1 MPTVLDDQEIGP
13 PLLSVSNF
21 TKTYGPGCPGR
32 EVARC
37 LLAQDGDPGTNSCSA
52 CGSIVACRD
61 VTFDLYPGETVG
73 IVGESGSGKSTLL
86 RCIYLDESPTSGS
99 AAFSSRAGAW
109 ELSGVDRAQ
118 RRRIRSSLMGIVYQE
133 ARRGLNLLVTA
144 GGNVAERLL
153 AAEWRGVAEI
163 RDKASDYLSRTEV
176 PLDRMDDFPAYF
188 SSGMQQRVQIAKA
201 LSNSPALVLLDE
213 PTTGLDVSV
222 QAGVLDLIR
231 DIKREYGITILIVSH
246 DLPVIGMLAD
256 RTMVMRHGRV
266 VESGLTDQILEDP
279 QHPYTQLL
287 VSSAL

>member
-1 MPTVLDDQEIGP
+1 MLENRETEL
-13 PLLSVSNF
+13 PLLSVKEV

-32 EVARC
+32 DTAGC
-37 LLAQDGDPGTNSCSA
+37 LLACDSDPGTNSCAA

-61 VTFDLYPGETVG
+61 VGLDLYPGETVG

-86 RCIYLDESPTSGS
+86 RCLYLDETPTSGY
-99 AAFSSRAGAW
+99 ANFSPVGERRNLFS
-109 ELSGVDRAQ
+109 VDRAM
-118 RRRIRSSLMGIVYQE
+118 RRHIRSSLIGIVYQE

-153 AAEWRGVAEI
+153 AAEWRSVSDI
-163 RDKASDYLSRTEV
+163 RGKAADYLSRTEV
-176 PLDRMDDFPAYF
+176 PLDRMDDFPVYF

-201 LSNSPALVLLDE
+201 LSNSPDLVLLDE

-231 DIKREYGITILIVSH
+231 DIKREYGITVLVVSH

-256 RTMVMRHGRV
+256 RTVVMRHGRV
-266 VESGLTDQILEDP
+266 IEAGLTDQILEDP